1 MLKLANL
8 VFSTKFLINSI
19 YFNKKNLNLFFLKFY
34 FLLTQKEKFNKNYFF
49 FNFFFYKKLWISFNC
64 FSKNFFYNT
73 PSKKFYK
80 KYFFIN
86 KKNFAY
92 YNYNI
97 KNDSIFF
104 FKSNKNFIIKDNPFF
119 LKILNLKLISLFFYF
134 TKVFY
139 FFNFY
144 FNFFFINYFNNLN
157 NKKNTWYTGTDLNFN
172 NNHNKLVFKSIRYC
186 SHISLLQFN
195 KVL

>member
-1 MLKLANL
+1 MLKLTNL
-8 VFSTKFLINSI
+8 VFNNKFLITSI
-19 YFNKKNLNLFFLKFY
+19 YFNKKNSNSFFLKLY

-49 FNFFFYKKLWISFNC
+49 FNFFFYKKLWITFNC

-86 KKNFAY
+86 KKNYVY
-92 YNYNI
+92 YNYTI

-104 FKSNKNFIIKDNPFF
+104 LKNNKNFIIKNKSLFC
-119 LKILNLKLISLFFYF
+119 KILNFQLILSLFYF
-134 TKVFY
+134 IRSFY

-144 FNFFFINYFNNLN
+144 VNFFFINYFNNLN
-157 NKKNTWYTGTDLNFN
+157 NGKNIWYTHIDSNSN
-172 NNHNKLVFKSIRYC
+172 KNHSRAIFKSIRHY
-186 SHISLLQFN
+186 SNMSLLAFN